1 MPEIIISKE
10 YNINSDK
17 LLKTMYDENF
27 MKFLVEN
34 TEDIDDYNI
43 IKKEFSDNKNILN
56 VESNTICSINF
67 PDYVKKIIGDYNSY
81 KTITKASYDL
91 KNKKAN
97 VKIESFYFKFLLL
110 KINYNFKITQ
120 SENNK
125 CIRETKFI
133 YNSNLPLFGSKINN
147 LIKSII
153 TNQEDDIYKTE
164 CKYIEKNKLNISSL

>member
-43 IKKEFSDNKNILN
+43 IKKEFSDDKNILN
-56 VESNTICSINF
+56 VESNTMCSLNL
-67 PDYVKKIIGDYNSY
+67 PNYVKKFIGNYNSY
-81 KTITKASYDL
+81 KTTSKASYDL
-91 KNKKAN
+91 KNKTAD
-97 VKIESFYFKFLLL
+97 VTIESFYFKFLLL
-110 KINYNFKITQ
+110 NINYHVEIIQ

-125 CIRETKFI
+125 CIRETKFT
-133 YNSNLPLFGSKINN
+133 YNSNLPLIGSKINN
-147 LIKSII
+147 LIKKII
-153 TNQEDDIYKTE
+153 TDQEDDIYKTE
-164 CKYIEKNKLNISSL
+164 CKYIEKNNVKISSL